1 MPDFPQEAQPQNLP
15 FQVEAEQAFLGC
27 LLLDPSTISVA
38 LEEISGPDM
47 LYLPQHQKLYS
58 IFLNM
63 FDLAQTVDFVT
74 VLQEV
79 EAAGIFREEG
89 EAKSY
94 LVQLMDAVPST
105 ANLRDYCR
113 IIRDHYYRRR
123 LILAAGVIS
132 HAAREGNSNAD
143 RLLELAEQSIY
154 DIRQGRNSSALVPIE
169 TAVIETFDRLQH
181 LTGEDRAEY
190 AGLPTGFVELDAMM
204 TGLNKSDLILLA
216 ARPGMG
222 KSAFALNVATYV
234 AVHSRREV
242 AIFSLEMSREQL
254 TSRMLAS
261 ESQVPGEV
269 MKTGRLDRNQWV
281 QLSAAADRLSQTHIY
296 IDDTAGITVS
306 EIKAKCRKL
315 RDLGLIVIDYLQLI
329 ESGSRTENRV
339 QEVSKITRH
348 LKVMAKEL
356 NVPLLV
362 LSQLN
367 RAAEGRTDHRPMLSD
382 LRESGSIEQ
391 DADIVL
397 LLTREG
403 YYNKECEHPNE
414 ALCILAKNRHGGTGD
429 IKLGWNGTLTRF
441 TNLEQR
447 RDEYGG

>member
-1 MPDFPQEAQPQNLP
+1 MPDYPQEAQPQNLP

-47 LYLPQHQKLYS
+47 LYLPQHQKLYR

-79 EAAGIFREEG
+79 ENAGIFREEG
-89 EAKSY
+89 EAKTY

-113 IIRDHYYRRR
+113 IIRDYYYRRR

-132 HAAREGNSNAD
+132 HAAQQGDSSSE

-154 DIRQGRNSSALVPIE
+154 DIRQGKNSGAMVPIE

-190 AGLPTGFVELDAMM
+190 AGLPTGFVELDAKM
-204 TGLNKSDLILLA
+204 TGLNKSDLILVA

-222 KSAFALNVATYV
+222 KTAFALNVAAYV
-234 AVHSRREV
+234 ATHSKREV

-261 ESQVPGEV
+261 ESQVPGEAL
-269 MKTGRLDRNQWV
+269 KTGRLDQNQWV

-296 IDDTAGITVS
+296 IDDTAGIQVG

-315 RDLGLIVIDYLQLI
+315 RNLGFIVIDYLQLI
-329 ESGSRTENRV
+329 ESGSRTDNRV

-356 NVPLLV
+356 NVPVMV

-367 RAAEGRTDHRPMLSD
+367 RAADSRADHRPMLSD

-397 LLTREG
+397 LLMREG
-403 YYNKECEHPNE
+403 YYNPETEHPNE
-414 ALCILAKNRHGGTGD
+414 ASCLLEKNRHGGTGE
-429 IKLGWNGTLTRF
+429 IKLGWNGSLTRF

-447 RDEYGG
+447 REGY

>member
-1 MPDFPQEAQPQNLP
+1 MPDYPQEAQPQNLP

-27 LLLDPSTISVA
+27 LLLDPSTINVA

-47 LYLPQHQKLYS
+47 LYLPQHQRLYS

-79 EAAGIFREEG
+79 EASGIFREEG

-105 ANLRDYCR
+105 ANMRDYCR
-113 IIRDHYYRRR
+113 IIRDYYSRRR

-132 HAAREGNSNAD
+132 HAAQQGDSNSE

-154 DIRQGRNSSALVPIE
+154 DIRQGRSNTAMVPIE
-169 TAVIETFDRLQH
+169 TAVLETFDRLLH
-181 LTGEDRAEY
+181 LTGEDREEY
-190 AGLPTGFVELDAMM
+190 AGLPTGFVELDVKM
-204 TGLNKSDLILLA
+204 TGLNRSDLILLA

-222 KSAFALNVATYV
+222 KSAFALNVASYV
-234 AVHSRREV
+234 AAHSKRDV

-254 TSRMLAS
+254 TSRMLSS
-261 ESQVPGEV
+261 ESQVPGELL
-269 MKTGRLDRNQWV
+269 KTGRLEKDQWV

-315 RDLGLIVIDYLQLI
+315 RNLGLIVIDYLQLI

-339 QEVSKITRH
+339 QEVSKITRT

-356 NVPLLV
+356 DVPVLV

-367 RAAEGRTDHRPMLSD
+367 RAAESRSDHRPMLSD

-397 LLTREG
+397 MLTREG
-403 YYNKECEHPNE
+403 YYNPETEHPNE
-414 ALCILAKNRHGGTGD
+414 ALCILAKNRHGSTGD

-447 RDEYGG
+447 REDY

>member
-1 MPDFPQEAQPQNLP
+1 MPDYPQEAQPQNLP

-27 LLLDPSTISVA
+27 LLLDPSTINVA

-47 LYLPQHQKLYS
+47 LYLPQHQRLYS

-79 EAAGIFREEG
+79 EASGIFREEG

-105 ANLRDYCR
+105 ANMRDYCR
-113 IIRDHYYRRR
+113 IIRDYYYRRR

-132 HAAREGNSNAD
+132 HAAQQGDSNSE

-154 DIRQGRNSSALVPIE
+154 DIRQGRSNTAMVPIE
-169 TAVIETFDRLQH
+169 TAVLETFDRLLH
-181 LTGEDRAEY
+181 LTGEDREEY
-190 AGLPTGFVELDAMM
+190 AGLPTGFVELDVKM
-204 TGLNKSDLILLA
+204 TGLNRSDLILLA

-222 KSAFALNVATYV
+222 KSAFALNVASYV
-234 AVHSRREV
+234 AAHSKRDV

-254 TSRMLAS
+254 TSRMLSS
-261 ESQVPGEV
+261 ESQVPGELL
-269 MKTGRLDRNQWV
+269 KTGRLEKDQWV

-315 RDLGLIVIDYLQLI
+315 RNLGLIVIDYLQLI

-339 QEVSKITRH
+339 QEVSKITRT

-356 NVPLLV
+356 DVPVLV

-367 RAAEGRTDHRPMLSD
+367 RAAESRSDHRPMLSD

-397 LLTREG
+397 MLTREG
-403 YYNKECEHPNE
+403 YYNPETEHPNE
-414 ALCILAKNRHGGTGD
+414 ALCILAKNRHGSTGD

-447 RDEYGG
+447 REDY

>member
-1 MPDFPQEAQPQNLP
+1 MPDYPQEAQPQNLP

-27 LLLDPSTISVA
+27 LLLDPSTINVA

-47 LYLPQHQKLYS
+47 LYLPQHQRLYS
-58 IFLNM
+58 VFLNM

-113 IIRDHYYRRR
+113 IIRDYYYRRR
-123 LILAAGVIS
+123 LIQAAGVIS
-132 HAAREGNSNAD
+132 HAAQQGDSSSE

-154 DIRQGRNSSALVPIE
+154 DIRQGRSNAAMVPIE

-181 LTGEDRAEY
+181 LTGEDREEY
-190 AGLPTGFVELDAMM
+190 AGMPTGFVELDSKM
-204 TGLNKSDLILLA
+204 TGLNRSDLILLA

-234 AVHSRREV
+234 ATHSKRDV

-254 TSRMLAS
+254 TSRMLSS

-269 MKTGRLDRNQWV
+269 LKTGRLDRDQWV

-339 QEVSKITRH
+339 QEVSKITRT

-356 NVPLLV
+356 DVPVLV

-367 RAAEGRTDHRPMLSD
+367 RAAESRTDHRPMLSD

-403 YYNKECEHPNE
+403 YYNPETEHPNE
-414 ALCILAKNRHGGTGD
+414 ALCILAKNRHGSTGD

-447 RDEYGG
+447 RDQY